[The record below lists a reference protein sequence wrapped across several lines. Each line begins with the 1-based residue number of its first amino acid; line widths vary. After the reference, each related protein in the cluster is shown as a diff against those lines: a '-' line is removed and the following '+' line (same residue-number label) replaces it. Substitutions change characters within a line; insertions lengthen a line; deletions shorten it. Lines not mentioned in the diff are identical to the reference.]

1 VTAHPTDLIAALDDG
16 MDLDQKDEVT
26 RHVAACDRC
35 RTTART
41 MQRIDSLIAI
51 PEPVL
56 PLPARATPREGLPQW
71 ASFVTVGVTLVVAI
85 AVTVGALRQPTAGSL
100 SSTPFG
106 TTATCDLLTAA
117 EHSTGILPASA
128 KAEATGPDAQVPARL
143 SGSWSACIP
152 VAIKSGQT
160 VSPGPALLVLR
171 TTSTARWEVN
181 ALLADV
187 NTIDRTTPTT
197 QLGQD
202 LADWGQTLYGNVTP
216 RAGDSS
222 TDRWITGGGSK
233 PGDLQG
239 MVVFAEPYFF
249 VLIAPVDVAGQLA
262 DAIVA
267 ELRERRPT
275 LSQGPKIDAC
285 NVITR
290 VSASVGLRAEGATTP
305 ATEPQRH
312 HWAEISVA
320 SLASIG
326 MSANVCSFH
335 NESGDDQH
343 IWIREAPTTLQQATA
358 LLPVISG
365 SLTPSTVGGWVQID
379 AGMWMAHGQWL
390 ARDFPSCLRCP
401 VDYSVVAVLDGS
413 QFVALTQET
422 DAAAIRT
429 ARAVLAEIKRP

>member
-1 VTAHPTDLIAALDDG
+1 MTAHPTELIAALDDG
-16 MDLDQKDEVT
+16 MDLDQQGEVM

-56 PLPARATPREGLPQW
+56 PLPARATPREGLSQW
-71 ASFVTVGVTLVVAI
+71 GSFVTVGVTLVVAI
-85 AVTVGALRQPTAGSL
+85 AVTVGASRQPTAGSL

-117 EHSTGILPASA
+117 AHSTGILPASA
-128 KAEATGPDAQVPARL
+128 KAEATAPDAQVPARL
-143 SGSWSACIP
+143 SGSWTACIP

-160 VSPGPALLVLR
+160 VRSGPALLVFR
-171 TTSTARWEVN
+171 SKPTARWEVN

-187 NTIDRTTPTT
+187 NTVDRTTPTT
-197 QLGQD
+197 ELGQD

-216 RAGDSS
+216 RAGDTS

-233 PGDLQG
+233 PGDVQG

-249 VLIAPVDVAGQLA
+249 VLIAPADGAGQLA

-267 ELRERRPT
+267 ELHERRPT
-275 LSQGPKIDAC
+275 LSGGSQIDAC

-290 VSASVGLRAEGATTP
+290 VSASVGLRAEG
-305 ATEPQRH
+305 EFPQRH
-312 HWAEISVA
+312 HWAEIPSVR
-320 SLASIG
+320 LASIG
-326 MSANVCSFH
+326 MSENVCSFH
-335 NESGDDQH
+335 NESGADQH
-343 IWIREAPTTLQQATA
+343 IWIREAPTTPQQAAA
-358 LLPVISG
+358 LLPVVSG
-365 SLTPSTVGGWVQID
+365 SLAPSTVGGWVQIEV
-379 AGMWMAHGQWL
+379 GMWMAHGQWL
-390 ARDFPSCLRCP
+390 GRDFPSCVRCP
-401 VDYSVVAVLDGS
+401 IDYSVVAVLDGS

-422 DAAAIRT
+422 DEAAIRT